1 MHSLVKSWPVRET
14 EGRYKIIREKGIFKF
29 LWGGGEKTINKAKT
43 LNIETMKIYLKIIEF
58 LIQQTLSIFLQSMF
72 HLCV

>member
-14 EGRYKIIREKGIFKF
+14 EGRYRIIREKGIFKC

-43 LNIETMKIYLKIIEF
+43 LNIETMKINSLCS
-58 LIQQTLSIFLQSMF
+58 LDSLSFDVKQ
-72 HLCV
+72 

>member
-43 LNIETMKIYLKIIEF
+43 LNIETNLDTIEHYTKIHVGKPW
-58 LIQQTLSIFLQSMF
+58 SPPS
-72 HLCV
+72 